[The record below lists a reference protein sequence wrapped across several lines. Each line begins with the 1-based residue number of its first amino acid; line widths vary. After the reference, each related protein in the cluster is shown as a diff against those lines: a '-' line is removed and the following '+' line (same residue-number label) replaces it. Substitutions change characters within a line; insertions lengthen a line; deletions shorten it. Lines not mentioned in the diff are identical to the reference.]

1 MSAAEVTK
9 PQHYCTQRLTAVRYV
24 TLRVSTAVTQSR
36 RAQLRSDS
44 SAGQIKGAVR
54 CVTSHG
60 AAAAAAGGGGVT
72 PSVAEFL
79 YSSVNDS
86 LASLLTQCTACLLT
100 SHTATLT
107 CDTRQLYST
116 AVLGVQPAGRNV
128 LNIHIINTQ
137 SRVEFCRL
145 L

>member
-9 PQHYCTQRLTAVRYV
+9 PQQYCTQRLTAARYV

-60 AAAAAAGGGGVT
+60 AAAAAGVT

-86 LASLLTQCTACLLT
+86 LASLLTQCTARLLT

-128 LNIHIINTQ
+128 LNIHIINT
-137 SRVEFCRL
+137 
-145 L
+145 